1 MERSKISPYRKFMHR
16 TFMYRTTTVTV
27 LAAITSHTAMTSQR
41 EKASGWLRLS
51 L

>member
-1 MERSKISPYRKFMHR
+1 MELRKTSSY
-16 TFMYRTTTVTV
+16 TFIYRTTAVTV